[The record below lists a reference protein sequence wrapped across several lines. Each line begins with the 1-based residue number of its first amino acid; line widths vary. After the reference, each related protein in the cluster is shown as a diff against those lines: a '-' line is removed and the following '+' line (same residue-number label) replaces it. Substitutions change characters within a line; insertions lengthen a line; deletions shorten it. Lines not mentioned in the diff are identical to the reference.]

1 MLNHKLNPKQ
11 LSFIDFYLDPT
22 KDTYG
27 NGKASALAAG
37 YSMKNPKQVAHKIL
51 KVPAVMAEID
61 RRRALDRAESKKTKE
76 DAISEA
82 RANYELTTDAR
93 MKKFWYEMWVNLQG
107 WLVQKTESTAKVEYS
122 KAEEEQIDKVVRE
135 ALAKDL
141 RV

>member
-1 MLNHKLNPKQ
+1 
-11 LSFIDFYLDPT
+11 
-22 KDTYG
+22 
-27 NGKASALAAG
+27 
-37 YSMKNPKQVAHKIL
+37 MKNPKQVAHKIL